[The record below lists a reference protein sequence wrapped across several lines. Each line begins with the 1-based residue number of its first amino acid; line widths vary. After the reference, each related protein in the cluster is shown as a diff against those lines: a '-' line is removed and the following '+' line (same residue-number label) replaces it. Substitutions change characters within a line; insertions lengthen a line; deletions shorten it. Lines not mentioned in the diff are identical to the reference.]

1 MRRAISATVIGT
13 AMVVLAAIGAAQS
26 GRPPQPSEGRPPR
39 PFEGRPPRPFDLRGE
54 DPWRFGLE
62 APTER
67 HEFTFARAAYS
78 GMSWGW
84 GRGGGSWRTDYP
96 KADRQFLI
104 GVQRLTRIDA
114 YGREYAVRLDDPEL
128 LGYPFLYAVEVGR
141 MALTEEEVLGLR
153 RYLNSGGFLL
163 VDDFWGSW
171 EWDVFETEIRRV
183 LPDRPIVDLPIDH
196 PVFHTVYQIDEVL
209 QVPNVRNGMMGGPY
223 WEQDGYVPFCRGIS
237 DEDGRLVVMI
247 NWNSDLGDA
256 WEWAE
261 NPYYPLDRS
270 TFAYQLGI
278 NAIVYAMT
286 Y

>member
-1 MRRAISATVIGT
+1 MRPAIPAAVIGPATV
-13 AMVVLAAIGAAQS
+13 VLLTVGAAQT
-26 GRPPQPSEGRPPR
+26 GRIPTPRDFGDERP
-39 PFEGRPPRPFDLRGE
+39 
-54 DPWRFGLE
+54 WGLGPE
-62 APTER
+62 MPTER

-78 GMSWGW
+78 GMGRGW
-84 GRGGGSWRTDYP
+84 GRGRGSWRTDFP

-104 GVQRLTRIDA
+104 GVRRLTRIDA
-114 YGREYAVRLDDPEL
+114 YGGEYAVRLDDPEL
-128 LGYPFLYAVEVGR
+128 LRYPFLYAVEVGR

-153 RYLNSGGFLL
+153 RYLSSGGFLL

-171 EWDVFETEIRRV
+171 EWDVFEAEIRRV
-183 LPDRPIVDLPIDH
+183 LPGRPILDLPLDH

>member
-1 MRRAISATVIGT
+1 MRPAIRAAVIGP
-13 AMVVLAAIGAAQS
+13 AAVVLLAIGGGQTDRTPS
-26 GRPPQPSEGRPPR
+26 PRDFLDEVPLRP
-39 PFEGRPPRPFDLRGE
+39 
-54 DPWRFGLE
+54 GLD
-62 APTER
+62 APDEH

-78 GMSWGW
+78 GSSWGW
-84 GRGGGSWRTDYP
+84 GWGSWSTDYP

-104 GVQRLTRIDA
+104 GVKRLTRIDA
-114 YGREYAVRLDDPEL
+114 YAGEHAVRLDDPEL
-128 LGYPFLYAVEVGR
+128 LHYPFLYAVEVGR
-141 MALTEEEVLGLR
+141 MGLTEEEVLGLR
-153 RYLNSGGFLL
+153 RYLAAGGFLL

-171 EWDVFETEIRRV
+171 EWSVFEAEIHRV
-183 LPDRPIVDLPIDH
+183 LPGRPIVDLPLDH
-196 PVFHTVYQIDEVL
+196 PVFHTVYNIDEVL

-223 WEQDGYVPFCRGIS
+223 WERDGYTPFCRGIF

-278 NAIVYAMT
+278 NAIVFAMT
-286 Y
+286 H

>member
-1 MRRAISATVIGT
+1 MLWWDEGDPVRPAISAAVFGP
-13 AMVVLAAIGAAQS
+13 AMAVLVALAVAQS
-26 GRPPQPSEGRPPR
+26 GGPPTPLDFRDE
-39 PFEGRPPRPFDLRGE
+39 E
-54 DPWRFGLE
+54 PWRLGPA
-62 APTER
+62 APPGH

-78 GMSWGW
+78 GTGWGW
-84 GRGGGSWRTDYP
+84 GSWSTDFP

-114 YGREYAVRLDDPEL
+114 YGGEHAVRLDDPEL
-128 LGYPFLYAVEVGR
+128 LRYPFLYAVEVGR
-141 MALTEEEVLGLR
+141 MALTEDEVLGLR
-153 RYLNSGGFLL
+153 RYLAAGGFLL

-171 EWDVFETEIRRV
+171 EWDVFEAEIHRV
-183 LPDRPIVDLPIDH
+183 LPGRPIVDLSLDH
-196 PVFHTVYQIDEVL
+196 PVFHTVYEIDELL

-223 WEQDGYVPFCRGIS
+223 WERDGYVPFCRGVY